1 VVENT
6 QEFVDLVVAALTPEG
21 FAIEVARDGPAGIE
35 LARTVRPDV
44 VVLDITPGR
53 LRTAAVRHHIHRT
66 REGSTGG
73 RDELGQDGENRK
85 GVRMSD
91 VSSPAP
97 EPWDA
102 ERELAHERG
111 VERRLV
117 WKELAVI
124 AGLLGLLA
132 LRVLLAR

>member
-1 VVENT
+1 
-6 QEFVDLVVAALTPEG
+6 
-21 FAIEVARDGPAGIE
+21 
-35 LARTVRPDV
+35 
-44 VVLDITPGR
+44 
-53 LRTAAVRHHIHRT
+53 
-66 REGSTGG
+66 
-73 RDELGQDGENRK
+73 
-85 GVRMSD
+85 MSD